1 MSSLTS
7 ALKNEQEEVQ
17 EGLVTV
23 RDDFVSSCRGEDLY
37 DQEHTQ
43 YPGPV
48 MELKLK
54 IWSEEEDVLVI
65 WQVAMYES
73 TLSTYVIIYLSCR
86 KVFQKFQKLW
96 GHLSLARPQMH
107 SPHYTPSEATAMS
120 YSSTMQTGSR
130 ERWFSIALW
139 AWVAL
144 GRAHLLIKSIS
155 AWKTWPW
162 FTKKPTSIALVL
174 LSPQILC
181 SLIAFDLTR
190 KCKGHLRIW
199 IINHYS
205 RSLQVVM
212 ESNWYHSKLTIICVT
227 AIKYLLIS
235 GEFSSQIVERDI
247 SFVMVW
253 CFL

>member
-86 KVFQKFQKLW
+86 KVFQKFQKL
-96 GHLSLARPQMH
+96 
-107 SPHYTPSEATAMS
+107 
-120 YSSTMQTGSR
+120 
-130 ERWFSIALW
+130 
-139 AWVAL
+139 
-144 GRAHLLIKSIS
+144 
-155 AWKTWPW
+155 
-162 FTKKPTSIALVL
+162 
-174 LSPQILC
+174 
-181 SLIAFDLTR
+181 
-190 KCKGHLRIW
+190 
-199 IINHYS
+199 
-205 RSLQVVM
+205 
-212 ESNWYHSKLTIICVT
+212 
-227 AIKYLLIS
+227 
-235 GEFSSQIVERDI
+235 
-247 SFVMVW
+247 
-253 CFL
+253 